1 MNYLIIVYLI
11 INIVMEYF
19 TFKTLQYFI
28 IYFIKMYLKYFIY
41 DNFILY

>member
-19 TFKTLQYFI
+19 IFKTLQYFI